1 MTDTTKPG
9 DPADK
14 PLDAE
19 RFRFLALELLNTMT
33 VAGVDVFEEACAIA
47 WDNGREEPTSEDIV
61 QGARVAVDALRLT
74 LESPPLPSDDTAKEN
89 A

>member
-1 MTDTTKPG
+1 MSDTTKPG

-14 PLDAE
+14 AADAE
-19 RFRFLALELLNTMT
+19 RFRCLALELLNTMT

-61 QGARVAVDALRLT
+61 KGARVAVDALRLT
-74 LESPPLPSDDTAKEN
+74 LESPPLPSGDTAKEN